1 MLVLVINSG
10 SSSLKFQLLDMETEE
25 VISKGVVER
34 IGSRQKANITLQAKG
49 LKVKEEQDI
58 PNHRVAVARVVDGL
72 LIGELRDRKSVV

>member
-49 LKVKEEQDI
+49 LKVKE
-58 PNHRVAVARVVDGL
+58 
-72 LIGELRDRKSVV
+72 